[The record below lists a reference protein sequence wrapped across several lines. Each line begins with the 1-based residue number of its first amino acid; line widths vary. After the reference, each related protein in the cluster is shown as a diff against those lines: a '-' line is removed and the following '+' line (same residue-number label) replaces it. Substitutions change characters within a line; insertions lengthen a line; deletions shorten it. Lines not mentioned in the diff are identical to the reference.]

1 MQNFILEMSRRNAP
15 TMGEKYH
22 QETVRIAEH
31 ILQRCSFKWKARPQN
46 EPNKNNNKDYHL

>member
-1 MQNFILEMSRRNAP
+1 MQNFLLEMSRRNAP